1 VIVIVDMVQLMI
13 FFICHP
19 SWDIRRMASDGT
31 RKIIAAAP
39 QLSEDLLLE
48 FTNFLS
54 VVGERLCNSNT
65 RCILY
70 SLTLLILLLFVV
82 LNIFSFSP
90 LSERCTYVHA

>member
-19 SWDIRRMASDGT
+19 SWDTRRMASDAT
-31 RKIIAAAP
+31 RKIIAGAP

-54 VVGERLCNSNT
+54 IVGEKLRDSNT
-65 RCILY
+65 RYILY
-70 SLTLLILLLFVV
+70 SMTLF
-82 LNIFSFSP
+82 
-90 LSERCTYVHA
+90 